1 MNSSQVIEILVFL
14 IDFVLS
20 GSRIKSLLRR
30 LNYVYKGDVL
40 RYEIPIVL
48 TADKEKIGSFIKSE
62 KGKRKVGGTCE
73 PGLREQS
80 ERQRDENHSINSLSV
95 PVNVNGRKR
104 ER

>member
-1 MNSSQVIEILVFL
+1 MFVIL

-20 GSRIKSLLRR
+20 GPRIKSLLRC
-30 LNYVYKGDVL
+30 LNYVYKGNVS
-40 RYEIPIVL
+40 RCEIPIVL
-48 TADKEKIGSFIKSE
+48 TADKENIGCFIKSE

-80 ERQRDENHSINSLSV
+80 ERQRDEKHSINSLSV

-104 ER
+104 GERER